1 MTKSKIKLKKIEKK
15 QVRAHLAFRFKQK
28 GDVGE
33 DSACYQSGYRG
44 STRVSSQH
52 VRLQQDTRTP
62 ANLQPGS
69 EPALAIISYF
79 SNIIENV
86 MKLPHNLNFKNN
98 FLGKYVRRQID
109 KIAKSWHIEIEI
121 RIRK

>member
-1 MTKSKIKLKKIEKK
+1 MAENDNIKL
-15 QVRAHLAFRFKQK
+15 RTHWAFQFKQRR
-28 GDVGE
+28 DIGE

-69 EPALAIISYF
+69 EPTLAILFYF

-98 FLGKYVRRQID
+98 FLYFGKICQTP
-109 KIAKSWHIEIEI
+109 S
-121 RIRK
+121 